1 LLFPLPAVIL
11 FPKTGTQSKMT
22 REQWLR
28 SGAIYQEVQKA
39 AERREGEPQAVQ
51 HKTGIFAM
59 KRRNLISHLSS
70 PSKSMMDFADELT
83 QEPKSLALD
92 AGCGFG
98 RNAVALA
105 LRGLSVVC
113 VDHDAERLWKLV
125 SVAPDCIDLHKRPG
139 FDVGRLYPICAEL
152 NCLRWP
158 FAKNCFS
165 AIICVHFIKIELLEL
180 FRSSL
185 VPGGHLYIETFGGQG
200 RNYLD
205 LPKAGQLHE
214 LLSEHFHLPFY
225 RERPVGPPG
234 CRAVSAKLLAQR
246 KNL

>member
-105 LRGLSVVC
+105 LRGLSAR
-113 VDHDAERLWKLV
+113 DE
-125 SVAPDCIDLHKRPG
+125 
-139 FDVGRLYPICAEL
+139 
-152 NCLRWP
+152 
-158 FAKNCFS
+158 
-165 AIICVHFIKIELLEL
+165 
-180 FRSSL
+180 
-185 VPGGHLYIETFGGQG
+185 
-200 RNYLD
+200 
-205 LPKAGQLHE
+205 
-214 LLSEHFHLPFY
+214 
-225 RERPVGPPG
+225 
-234 CRAVSAKLLAQR
+234 RAVKSPGAAFASVDPPSASSVRHEPSLD
-246 KNL
+246 